1 MNFLIKLIFL
11 LIVPL
16 ISIAG
21 PGDDI
26 GKMGVSKDVQK
37 VIRVQMYDNYLNL
50 PPIKL
55 KQVKQ

>member
-26 GKMGVSKDVQK
+26 WEYQKMSKKLLEFRCMTAIFWLCQK
-37 VIRVQMYDNYLNL
+37 IFTGGH
-50 PPIKL
+50 
-55 KQVKQ
+55 

>member
-21 PGDDI
+21 SGDDI

-37 VIRVQMYDNYLNL
+37 VIRVQSMTITLNL

-55 KQVKQ
+55 KLVKQ